1 MSDEPPRPQS
11 IAPRKQWFGLDSPI
25 GVIGAFAAL
34 VEVAL
39 ILATIFVD
47 GNARWA
53 LIIFA
58 AGVFI
63 YVSTWFFWILSTK
76 NWVLY
81 PPREYGGETGV
92 ATYVEAMKIPIYRRQ
107 GVETNGAGAGALV
120 IYNGPRMPNSLG
132 MLLDCSHSMTVQD
145 CLMRIAE
152 TMFPEITEEE
162 DPTGMALYYLNYGT
176 SWILRDSNSDQVF
189 DNLGPRWAWKQ
200 SGDPY
205 DNRQLVE
212 SGLRSGMNIEAH
224 RLLSRPIPSMEIAAV
239 ITQTRAGRFE
249 K

>member
-1 MSDEPPRPQS
+1 MSDEFPRSQP
-11 IAPRKQWFGLDSPI
+11 IVPRKQWFGLDSPI

-39 ILATIFVD
+39 ILASIFVD

-63 YVSTWFFWILSTK
+63 YVSTWFFWILTNK

-92 ATYVEAMKIPIYRRQ
+92 VTYVEAMKVPVYRHQ
-107 GVETNGAGAGALV
+107 GVKFGIQLASAAEHGAPDLVVPQQIAPTDQPLLAGPITIDGLPKGAEMDSLIV
-120 IYNGPRMPNSLG
+120 YNGPRMPNSLG
-132 MLLDCSHSMTVQD
+132 EVHWLLSQPISP
-145 CLMRIAE
+145 A
-152 TMFPEITEEE
+152 EIT
-162 DPTGMALYYLNYGT
+162 
-176 SWILRDSNSDQVF
+176 
-189 DNLGPRWAWKQ
+189 
-200 SGDPY
+200 
-205 DNRQLVE
+205 
-212 SGLRSGMNIEAH
+212 
-224 RLLSRPIPSMEIAAV
+224 AV
-239 ITQTRAGRFE
+239 ITQTRAGRF